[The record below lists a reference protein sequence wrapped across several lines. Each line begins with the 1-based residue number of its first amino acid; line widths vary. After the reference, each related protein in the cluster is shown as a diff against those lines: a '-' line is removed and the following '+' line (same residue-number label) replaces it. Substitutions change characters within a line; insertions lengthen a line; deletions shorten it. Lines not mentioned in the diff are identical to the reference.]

1 MERCTDGGRL
11 AFRPR
16 APISHLVSSHR
27 ALLPTACL
35 PPLLA
40 ALTVAC
46 AGTPASRPREEPR
59 RAATDVRDV
68 EFDAAQRDRAQA
80 VLADLESWCG
90 EHEAACGASARPDI
104 YPDVEVSE
112 VDRRYVDDRKQRLRS
127 LGVQVRWDPGTRRF
141 EVVRGNTPIFDGN
154 EDP

>member
-1 MERCTDGGRL
+1 MS
-11 AFRPR
+11 PR
-16 APISHLVSSHR
+16 R
-27 ALLPTACL
+27 ALLPIACL
-35 PPLLA
+35 PLA
-40 ALTVAC
+40 FAVMASAC
-46 AGTPASRPREEPR
+46 AGTPASRPREEPTQSS
-59 RAATDVRDV
+59 ADVRDV
-68 EFDAAQRDRAQA
+68 EFEGAQRDRAQA

-90 EHEAACGASARPDI
+90 EHEDACGASARPDI

-112 VDRRYVDDRKQRLRS
+112 VDRRYVDDRKQRLRT